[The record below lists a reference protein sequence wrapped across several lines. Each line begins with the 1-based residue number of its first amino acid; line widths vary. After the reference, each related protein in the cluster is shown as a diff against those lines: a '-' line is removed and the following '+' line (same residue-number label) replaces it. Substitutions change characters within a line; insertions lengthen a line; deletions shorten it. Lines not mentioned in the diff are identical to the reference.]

1 MKLAC
6 NDGAPV
12 RHLLDQKRADV
23 DFLKVTN
30 LRDLEAEVASALR
43 YRPALIHVG
52 FGIGDSVATYRDFDW
67 DGFNCLVETSGS
79 PHVAMHLEV
88 STHNWLEGTDLRYQ
102 TADEARAMVA
112 HLTGLWRFLSERLTC
127 PLLVENMDYM
137 GAELKPGYGVFRM
150 SVEPALMWELV
161 EEGAGVLLDL
171 AHLRVT
177 AYHLGVDARAFARS
191 LPLHAVRELHV
202 NGPAFVA
209 GLGLRDEHQEM
220 AEEDYALL
228 AWVLARTEAEII
240 TLEYPKTRTVRG
252 TLGEQAEALERQLN
266 RLRAMM

>member
-12 RHLLDQKRADV
+12 RQLLDQDRADV

-30 LRDLEAEVASALR
+30 LQNLEAEVASALS

-52 FGIGDSVATYRDFDW
+52 FGIGDSVATYKDFDW
-67 DGFNCLVETSGS
+67 DGFNGLIERSSS

-88 STHNWLEGTDLRYQ
+88 STHNRLEGTDLRYQ
-102 TADEARAMVA
+102 NPDEARAMAA
-112 HLTGLWRFLSERLTC
+112 HLTELWRFLRDRLAC
-127 PLLVENMDYM
+127 PLLIENMDYM
-137 GAELKPGYGVFRM
+137 GVELKPGYGVFRS
-150 SVEPALMWELV
+150 SVEPALMWGLAN
-161 EEGAGVLLDL
+161 EGAGVLLDL

-177 AYHLGVDARAFARS
+177 AYHLGVDSRAFARS

-202 NGPAFVA
+202 SGPAFVA
-209 GLGLRDEHQEM
+209 GLGLQDEHQEM

-228 AWVLARTEAEII
+228 AWALARTEADII
-240 TLEYPKTRTVRG
+240 TLEYPKIRPARG
-252 TLGEQAEALERQLN
+252 TVEEQAEALERQLDK
-266 RLRAMM
+266 LKTML

>member
-1 MKLAC
+1 M
-6 NDGAPV
+6 
-12 RHLLDQKRADV
+12 RYLLDQNRADV

-30 LRDLEAEVASALR
+30 LRDLKAEVASALR

-52 FGIGDSVATYRDFDW
+52 VGDSVTTYKNFDW
-67 DGFNCLVETSGS
+67 NGFNHLVKKSGS

-88 STHNWLEGTDLRYQ
+88 STHNWLKETDLRYQ
-102 TADEARAMVA
+102 SADEARAMIT
-112 HLTGLWRFLSERLTC
+112 HLTELWRFLNERLTC

-137 GAELKPGYGVFRM
+137 GAELKPGYGVFRS
-150 SVEPALMWELV
+150 SVEPALMWGLV

-177 AYHLGVDARAFARS
+177 AYHLGVSAKAFAHS

-202 NGPAFVA
+202 SGPAFVA

-228 AWVLARTEAEII
+228 AWVLARTEAGIL

-266 RLRAMM
+266 RLGAMM